1 MAKRRKKR
9 RRRKGS
15 RLAPVLVMLLLLIV
29 VAGAGIITSMLKK
42 YSPSDAR
49 MSLADYYGQETEGEL
64 VLILQDR
71 ILEERGKIAD
81 NIAYIPYQV
90 VAQEMGGRFYWDQES
105 GQMLYTT
112 PTQIQRIDPETSSY
126 EAGDETVSL
135 DYTIVKEVEGQYYIA
150 LDFLEEHMEI
160 KGTLYENP
168 DRAVII
174 CDWGTVNT
182 VAAREDTVIRY
193 QGGIKSPILSDVQKG
208 QEFILLEQLDNW
220 SRVMSAD
227 GIDGYVEN
235 KGLGAAQET
244 EYVYDGPYEENF
256 TSLTRDY
263 KINLAWHQVTS
274 EAANQALGQTIENV
288 TGVNVISPTWF
299 SVVSTEGAIS
309 SLASSDYVNQAH
321 AKGMEVW
328 GLIDNFNDQVSTLE
342 TLSSGSARAHIIEK
356 LLEEASRVGMDGIN
370 LDFEALTQ
378 EEAPH
383 FLQFVRELSVACRNN
398 KLVLSIDNPVPQYTA
413 FYNRKE
419 QGILADYVII
429 MGYDE
434 HTVGSEQPGSVA
446 SLPFVEEG
454 IVQTLNEVPKEKVI
468 NGVPFYTRLWTQS
481 NNGVVTSE
489 VFGMDEADAYVQEHG
504 MDVYW
509 NKDVSQNY
517 AEAQID
523 TGVLKMWLE
532 DEESLEEKLKLIEQY
547 ELAGVAAWKL
557 GFERPDVWGVIS
569 KYIQ

>member
-244 EYVYDGPYEENF
+244 EYVYDGPCEENF

-274 EAANQALGQTIENV
+274 EAANQALGQTIQNV

-356 LLEEASRVGMDGIN
+356 LLEEARRVGMDGIN

-454 IVQTLNEVPKEKVI
+454 IVQTLKEVPKEKVI

>member
-1 MAKRRKKR
+1 MAKRRKR
-9 RRRKGS
+9 RRRRGRS
-15 RLAPVLVMLLLLIV
+15 RMAPVLVILLLLIV
-29 VAGAGIITSMLKK
+29 VAGAGVMTSLLKK
-42 YSPSDAR
+42 YSPSDTR
-49 MSLADYYGQETEGEL
+49 MSLTDYYGQEEEGEL
-64 VLILQDR
+64 VLILQDS
-71 ILEERGKIAD
+71 ILEQRGRIAD
-81 NIAYIPYQV
+81 DMAYIPYQV
-90 VAQEMGGRFYWDQES
+90 VAQDMGGRFYWDQES

-112 PTQIQRIDPETSSY
+112 PTQIQRIDPESKVY
-126 EAGDETVSL
+126 EAGEETVSE
-135 DYTIVKEVEGQYYIA
+135 DFIIVREIDGEYYIA
-150 LDFLEEHMEI
+150 LDFLEEHMAI
-160 KGTLYENP
+160 KGTLYEDP

-174 CDWGTVNT
+174 CDWGTVDT
-182 VAAREDTVIRY
+182 VTAKEDTVIRY
-193 QGGIKSPILSDVQKG
+193 QGGIKSPILSDAQKG

-227 GIDGYVEN
+227 GIDGYAQN
-235 KGLGAAQET
+235 KALGAAQET
-244 EYVYDGPYEENF
+244 EYVYDGPYKEEF
-256 TSLTRDY
+256 TSLTRDH
-263 KINLAWHQVTS
+263 KINLVWHQVTS
-274 EAANQALGQTIENV
+274 EAANQALDQAVQDV

-309 SLASSDYVNQAH
+309 SLASAEYVEKAH
-321 AKGMEVW
+321 ARGMEVW

-356 LLEEASRVGMDGIN
+356 LLQEAERVGMDGIN

-398 KLVLSIDNPVPQYTA
+398 GLVFSIDDPVPQYTS
-413 FYNRKE
+413 FYDRKE

-434 HTVGSEQPGSVA
+434 HTAGSEQPGSVA

-454 IVQTLNEVPKEKVI
+454 IVQTLKEVPKEKVI

-481 NNGVVTSE
+481 NNGVVTSQ
-489 VFGMDEADAYVQEHG
+489 VCGMDEADAYVQENG
-504 MDVYW
+504 MEVYW

-532 DEESLEEKLKLIEQY
+532 DEESLEEKMKLIEKY
-547 ELAGVAAWKL
+547 ELAGVASWKL
-557 GFERPDVWGVIS
+557 GFERPDVWEIIS

>member
-112 PTQIQRIDPETSSY
+112 PTQIQRIDPETGSY
-126 EAGDETVSL
+126 EAGNETVSL
-135 DYTIVKEVEGQYYIA
+135 DYTIVKELEGQYYIA

-182 VAAREDTVIRY
+182 VAAREDSVIRY

-274 EAANQALGQTIENV
+274 EAANQALGQTIQNV

-454 IVQTLNEVPKEKVI
+454 IVQTLKEVPKEKVI

>member
-112 PTQIQRIDPETSSY
+112 PTQIQRIDPETGSY

-274 EAANQALGQTIENV
+274 EAANQALGQTIQNV

-454 IVQTLNEVPKEKVI
+454 IVQTLKEVPKEKVI

>member
-1 MAKRRKKR
+1 MAKKRKKR
-9 RRRKGS
+9 RKRRSS

-42 YSPSDAR
+42 YSPSDTR
-49 MSLADYYGQETEGEL
+49 MSLADYYGQEAEGEL
-64 VLILQDR
+64 VLILQDT

-81 NIAYIPYQV
+81 NTAYIPYQV
-90 VAQEMGGRFYWDQES
+90 VARDMGGRLYWDQES

-112 PTQIQRIDPETSSY
+112 PTQIQRIDPETSFY
-126 EAGDETVSL
+126 EAGDETVSR
-135 DYTIVKEVEGQYYIA
+135 DYTIVKEMDGQYYIA

-174 CDWGTVNT
+174 CNWGTVNT

-235 KGLGAAQET
+235 KALGAVQET

-274 EAANQALGQTIENV
+274 EAANQALEQVIQNV

-356 LLEEASRVGMDGIN
+356 LLEEAKRVGMDGIN

-398 KLVLSIDNPVPQYTA
+398 ELVLSIDNPVPQYTA

-419 QGILADYVII
+419 QGVLADYVII

-434 HTVGSEQPGSVA
+434 HTAGSEQPGSVA

-454 IVQTLNEVPKEKVI
+454 IVQTLKEVPKEKVI

-489 VFGMDEADAYVQEHG
+489 VFGMDEADAYVQENG

-523 TGVLKMWLE
+523 NGVLKMWLE

-557 GFERPDVWGVIS
+557 GFERPDVWEIIS
-569 KYIQ
+569 KYVQ

>member
-1 MAKRRKKR
+1 MAKKRKKR
-9 RRRKGS
+9 RKRRGS

-42 YSPSDAR
+42 YSPSDTR
-49 MSLADYYGQETEGEL
+49 MSLADYYGQEAEGEL
-64 VLILQDR
+64 VLILQDT

-81 NIAYIPYQV
+81 NTAYIPYQV
-90 VAQEMGGRFYWDQES
+90 VARDMGGRLYWDQES

-112 PTQIQRIDPETSSY
+112 PTQIQRIDPETSFY
-126 EAGDETVSL
+126 EAGDETVSR
-135 DYTIVKEVEGQYYIA
+135 DYTIVKEMDGQYYIA

-174 CDWGTVNT
+174 CNWGTVNT

-235 KGLGAAQET
+235 KALGAVQET

-274 EAANQALGQTIENV
+274 EAANQALEQVIQNV

-356 LLEEASRVGMDGIN
+356 LLEEAKRVGMDGIN

-419 QGILADYVII
+419 QGVLADYVII

-454 IVQTLNEVPKEKVI
+454 IVQTLKEVPKEKVI

-489 VFGMDEADAYVQEHG
+489 VFGMDEADAYVQENG

-523 TGVLKMWLE
+523 NGVLKMWLE

-557 GFERPDVWGVIS
+557 GFERPDVWEIIS
-569 KYIQ
+569 KYVQ

>member
-1 MAKRRKKR
+1 MAKKRKKR
-9 RRRKGS
+9 RKRRGS

-42 YSPSDAR
+42 YSPSDTR
-49 MSLADYYGQETEGEL
+49 MSLADYYGQEAGGEL
-64 VLILQDR
+64 VLILQDT

-81 NIAYIPYQV
+81 NTAYIPYQV
-90 VAQEMGGRFYWDQES
+90 VARDMGGRLYWDQES

-112 PTQIQRIDPETSSY
+112 PTQIQRIDPETSFY
-126 EAGDETVSL
+126 EAGDETFSR
-135 DYTIVKEVEGQYYIA
+135 DYTIVKEMDGQYYIA

-174 CDWGTVNT
+174 CNWGTVNT

-235 KGLGAAQET
+235 KALGAVQET

-274 EAANQALGQTIENV
+274 EAANQALEQVIQNV

-356 LLEEASRVGMDGIN
+356 LLEEAKRVGMDGIN

-419 QGILADYVII
+419 QGVLADYVII

-454 IVQTLNEVPKEKVI
+454 IVQTLKEVPKEKVI

-489 VFGMDEADAYVQEHG
+489 VFGMDEADAYVQENG

-523 TGVLKMWLE
+523 NGVLKMWLE

-557 GFERPDVWGVIS
+557 GFERPDVWEIIS
-569 KYIQ
+569 KYVQ

>member
-1 MAKRRKKR
+1 MAKKKKKRRKR
-9 RRRKGS
+9 RGS

-42 YSPSDAR
+42 YSPSDTR
-49 MSLADYYGQETEGEL
+49 MSLADYYGQEAEGEL
-64 VLILQDR
+64 VLILQDT

-81 NIAYIPYQV
+81 NTAYIPYQV
-90 VAQEMGGRFYWDQES
+90 VARDMGGRLYWDQES

-112 PTQIQRIDPETSSY
+112 PTQIQRIDPETSFY
-126 EAGDETVSL
+126 EAGDETVSR
-135 DYTIVKEVEGQYYIA
+135 DYTIVKEMDGQYYIA

-174 CDWGTVNT
+174 CNWGTVNT

-235 KGLGAAQET
+235 KALGAVQET

-274 EAANQALGQTIENV
+274 EAANQALEQVIQNV

-356 LLEEASRVGMDGIN
+356 LLEEAKRVGMDGIN

-419 QGILADYVII
+419 QGVLADYVII

-454 IVQTLNEVPKEKVI
+454 IVQTLKEVPKEKVI

-489 VFGMDEADAYVQEHG
+489 VFGMDEADAYVQENG

-523 TGVLKMWLE
+523 NGVLKMWLE

-557 GFERPDVWGVIS
+557 GFERPDVWEIIS
-569 KYIQ
+569 KYVQ

>member
-1 MAKRRKKR
+1 MAKRRKR
-9 RRRKGS
+9 RRRRGRS
-15 RLAPVLVMLLLLIV
+15 RMAPVLVILLLLIV
-29 VAGAGIITSMLKK
+29 VAGAGVMTSLLKK
-42 YSPSDAR
+42 YSPSDTR
-49 MSLADYYGQETEGEL
+49 MSLTDYYGQEEEGEL
-64 VLILQDR
+64 VLILQDS
-71 ILEERGKIAD
+71 ILEQRGRIAD
-81 NIAYIPYQV
+81 DMAYIPYQV
-90 VAQEMGGRFYWDQES
+90 VAQDMGGRFYWDQES

-112 PTQIQRIDPETSSY
+112 PTQIQRIDPESKVY
-126 EAGDETVSL
+126 EAGEETVSE
-135 DYTIVKEVEGQYYIA
+135 DFIIVREIDGEYYIA
-150 LDFLEEHMEI
+150 LDFLEEHMAI
-160 KGTLYENP
+160 KGTLYEDP

-174 CDWGTVNT
+174 CDWGTVDT
-182 VAAREDTVIRY
+182 VTAKEDTVIRY
-193 QGGIKSPILSDVQKG
+193 QGGIKSPILSDAQKG

-227 GIDGYVEN
+227 GIDGYVQN
-235 KGLGAAQET
+235 KALGAAQET
-244 EYVYDGPYEENF
+244 EYVYDGPYKEEF
-256 TSLTRDY
+256 TSLTRDH
-263 KINLAWHQVTS
+263 KINLVWHQVTS
-274 EAANQALGQTIENV
+274 EAANQALDQAVQDV

-309 SLASSDYVNQAH
+309 SLASAEYVEKAH
-321 AKGMEVW
+321 ARGMEVW

-356 LLEEASRVGMDGIN
+356 LLQEAERVGMDGIN

-398 KLVLSIDNPVPQYTA
+398 GLVFSIDDPVPQYTS
-413 FYNRKE
+413 FYDRKE

-434 HTVGSEQPGSVA
+434 HTAGSEQPGSVA

-454 IVQTLNEVPKEKVI
+454 IVQTLKEVPKEKVI

-481 NNGVVTSE
+481 NNGVVTSQ
-489 VFGMDEADAYVQEHG
+489 VCGMDEADAYVQENG
-504 MDVYW
+504 MEVYW

-532 DEESLEEKLKLIEQY
+532 DEESLEEKMKLIEKY
-547 ELAGVAAWKL
+547 ELAGVASWKL
-557 GFERPDVWGVIS
+557 GFERPDVWEIIS

>member
-1 MAKRRKKR
+1 M
-9 RRRKGS
+9 
-15 RLAPVLVMLLLLIV
+15 APVLVILLLLIV
-29 VAGAGIITSMLKK
+29 VAGAGVMTSLLKK
-42 YSPSDAR
+42 YSPSDTR
-49 MSLADYYGQETEGEL
+49 MSLTDYYGQEEEGEL
-64 VLILQDR
+64 VLILQDS
-71 ILEERGKIAD
+71 ILEQRGRIAD
-81 NIAYIPYQV
+81 DMAYIPYQV
-90 VAQEMGGRFYWDQES
+90 VAQDMGGRFYWDQES

-112 PTQIQRIDPETSSY
+112 PTQIQRIDPESKVY
-126 EAGDETVSL
+126 EAGEETVSE
-135 DYTIVKEVEGQYYIA
+135 DFIIVREIDGEYYIA
-150 LDFLEEHMEI
+150 LDFLEEHMAI
-160 KGTLYENP
+160 KGTLYEDP

-174 CDWGTVNT
+174 CDWGTVDT
-182 VAAREDTVIRY
+182 VTAKEDTVIRY
-193 QGGIKSPILSDVQKG
+193 QGGIKSPILSDAQKG

-227 GIDGYVEN
+227 GIDGYVQN
-235 KGLGAAQET
+235 KALGAARET
-244 EYVYDGPYEENF
+244 EYVYDGPYKEEF
-256 TSLTRDY
+256 TSLTRDH
-263 KINLAWHQVTS
+263 KINLVWHQVTS
-274 EAANQALGQTIENV
+274 EAANQALDQAVQDV

-309 SLASSDYVNQAH
+309 SLASAEYVEKAH
-321 AKGMEVW
+321 ARGMEVW

-356 LLEEASRVGMDGIN
+356 LLQEAERVGMDGIN

-398 KLVLSIDNPVPQYTA
+398 GLVFSIDDPVPQYTS
-413 FYNRKE
+413 FYDRKE

-454 IVQTLNEVPKEKVI
+454 IVQTLKEVPKEKVI

-481 NNGVVTSE
+481 NNGVVTSQ
-489 VFGMDEADAYVQEHG
+489 VCGMDEADAYVQENG
-504 MDVYW
+504 MEVYW

-532 DEESLEEKLKLIEQY
+532 DEESLEEKMKLIEKY
-547 ELAGVAAWKL
+547 ELAGVASWKL
-557 GFERPDVWGVIS
+557 GFERPDVWEIIS

>member
-182 VAAREDTVIRY
+182 VAAREDSVIRY

-244 EYVYDGPYEENF
+244 EYVYDGPCEENF

-274 EAANQALGQTIENV
+274 EAANQALGQTIQNV

-356 LLEEASRVGMDGIN
+356 LLEEARRVGMDGIN

-454 IVQTLNEVPKEKVI
+454 IVQTLKEVPKEKVI

>member
-81 NIAYIPYQV
+81 SIAYIPYQV

-274 EAANQALGQTIENV
+274 EAANQALGQTIQNV

-434 HTVGSEQPGSVA
+434 HYAGSEEAGSVA
-446 SLPFVEEG
+446 SYSFVENG
-454 IVQTLNEVPKEKVI
+454 IQKTLEEVPAEKVI
-468 NGVPFYTRLWTQS
+468 NAVPFYTRFWKTDAD
-481 NNGVVTSE
+481 GTVTSE
-489 VFGMDEADAYVQEHG
+489 ALGMDSADERLANNGAEAVWDEETRQY
-504 MDVYW
+504 
-509 NKDVSQNY
+509 Y
-517 AEAQID
+517 AEFEYEGSTYQI
-523 TGVLKMWLE
+523 WLE
-532 DEESLEEKLKLIEQY
+532 EERSIEEKMGLIREY
-547 ELAGVAAWKL
+547 NLAGVASWRL
-557 GFERPDVWGVIS
+557 GYERSTIWDVILRYVN
-569 KYIQ
+569 